1 MTSFEESRKH
11 KRVDIIFKVDYDSR
25 EEFLADYASNVS
37 GGGLFIATTKP
48 FQIGDEISFN
58 ISLPGLL
65 APVLCR
71 GEVRWCRPPQSAD
84 QDNPAG
90 IGVAFRFKDEQE
102 AEQMQVLMEKLARDP
117 ETIEPAELPVAPAE
131 PYRVLLAEDNKMVR
145 GMFLFAVK
153 KFHGVRL
160 AGQRELVVVEAE
172 DGNQAWKHFRKEP
185 FDLAIIDYYMPVM
198 DGMEVIRRIR
208 ESETERSMPIIVISA
223 GGEDAQK
230 AAYEAG
236 ADFFLGKPV
245 MLAQLFKS
253 LQLLLSLEEQ
263 L

>member
-1 MTSFEESRKH
+1 MTSYEESRKH

-25 EEFLADYASNVS
+25 EEFLADYASNAS
-37 GGGLFIATTKP
+37 GGGLFIATTKD
-48 FQIGDEISFN
+48 FEVGNELSFS
-58 ISLPGLL
+58 ISLPGILDPILL
-65 APVLCR
+65 R
-71 GEVRWCRPPQSAD
+71 GEVRWRRPPEAAD

-90 IGVAFRFKDEQE
+90 IGVAFLFSNQEE
-102 AEQMQVLMEKLARDP
+102 AEKIRTMMDRLSQEP
-117 ETIEPAELPVAPAE
+117 EPAEPGETEEVIKPF
-131 PYRVLLAEDNKMVR
+131 RVLLAEDNKVVR
-145 GMFLFAVK
+145 GMFLFAVR

-160 AGQRELVVVEAE
+160 AGQRELVIVEAE
-172 DGNQAWKHFRKEP
+172 DGNKAWEYLQKEP

-198 DGMEVIRRIR
+198 DGMQVIRKIR
-208 ESETERSMPIIVISA
+208 EQETVRSMPIIVISA
-223 GGEDAQK
+223 GGEEAQQ

-253 LQLLLSLEEQ
+253 LQLLLCLEEQ

>member
-1 MTSFEESRKH
+1 MTHPEDLRKH

-25 EEFLADYASNVS
+25 EEFVADYASNAS

-48 FQIGDEISFN
+48 FQPGDQISFS

-65 APVLCR
+65 EPILCR
-71 GEVRWCRPPQSAD
+71 GEVRWSRSPEIAD
-84 QDNPAG
+84 RNNPAG
-90 IGVAFRFKDEQE
+90 IGVAFLFESEEEAAQMRNLMDRLSREPEEQP
-102 AEQMQVLMEKLARDP
+102 R
-117 ETIEPAELPVAPAE
+117 EPAPVPVE
-131 PYRVLLAEDNKMVR
+131 PFRVLLAEDNQVVR
-145 GMFLFAVK
+145 GMFLFAVQ
-153 KFHGVRL
+153 KFHGVKMG
-160 AGQRELVVVEAE
+160 GQRELQVVEAA
-172 DGNQAWKHFRKEP
+172 DGHQAWEYLQKEN
-185 FDLAIIDYYMPVM
+185 FDLLVIDYYMPVM
-198 DGMEVIRRIR
+198 DGMQVIRKVRER
-208 ESETERSMPIIVISA
+208 ESVRSLPIIVISA
-223 GGEDAQK
+223 GGEEAQQ